1 MAGKIY
7 ITEKHAHTALK
18 KARHP
23 SLSSN
28 WVRSLLWLEKNTARP
43 QRQTCFSQTRSYS
56 RGKKN
61 PTNTRVNAQHRAHEH
76 QKYICH
82 KHAISAYVDYE
93 TCFDDTTN
101 NACRKCRKCLGRN
114 LCCGK
119 YPMSLICPILPGI
132 KVNEI

>member
-56 RGKKN
+56 RGKKD
-61 PTNTRVNAQHRAHEH
+61 PTNTRVNTQHRAHEH
-76 QKYICH
+76 QKRICP
-82 KHAISAYVDYE
+82 KHIMPAHFDYE
-93 TCFDDTTN
+93 TCFDDITN
-101 NACRKCRKCLGRN
+101 NACRKCLGRK

-119 YPMSLICPILPGI
+119 YLMSFICPILAEYKI
-132 KVNEI
+132 LLE